1 MIKFIIKAIIK
12 DEITKQ
18 LDYFRS
24 EMRKDW
30 DQAIIEF
37 NLNLSADR
45 EIRKKCQQRID
56 NHNKLIETWL
66 KIFLMKSGI
75 PENEIPQKAD

>member
-1 MIKFIIKAIIK
+1 MIKAIIKAIIK

-18 LDYFRS
+18 LNDF
-24 EMRKDW
+24 KDGMQKDF
-30 DQAIIEF
+30 DQSIIEYQ
-37 NLNLSADR
+37 LNLSADR
-45 EIRKKCQQRID
+45 AIRKECQQRID
-56 NHNKLIETWL
+56 DHNKLIETWL